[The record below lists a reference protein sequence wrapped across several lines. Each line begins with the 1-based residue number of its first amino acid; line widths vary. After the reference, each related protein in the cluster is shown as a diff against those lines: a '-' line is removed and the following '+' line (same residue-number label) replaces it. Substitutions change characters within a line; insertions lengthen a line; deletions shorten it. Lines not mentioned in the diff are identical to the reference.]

1 MIFLVLGSG
10 KSIIE
15 FIIDGTSLLIKD
27 TVSGHEFKATKEIFM
42 DQAKE
47 EKEKTILRRNKGEKF
62 LQLWFGDMKKFCS
75 FNTEEEIEE
84 DIIKDYIHDKG
95 WTLIKRKENGI

>member
-1 MIFLVLGSG
+1 MIFLVLGNG
-10 KSIIE
+10 KSVIE
-15 FIIDGTSLLIKD
+15 FTIDGTSVSIKD
-27 TVSGHEFKATKEIFM
+27 AVSGHEFKATKEIFM

-47 EKEKTILRRNKGEKF
+47 EKAKTLLRRKRGEKF
-62 LQLWFGDMKKFCS
+62 FQLWFGDMKKFCS

-95 WTLIKRKENGI
+95 WTLIKRGPER